1 MDEAELR
8 QKVVDRLRDG
18 KLPGQPPDRLWG
30 GPGVNAPCS
39 VCDRPVRTDE
49 MEFEVQFARDG
60 GAPHFDVFHVHT
72 RCYAVWE
79 LIRGDQSGSGSK

>member
-1 MDEAELR
+1 MDEAEVR
-8 QKVVDRLRDG
+8 QNVVARLQDG
-18 KLPGQPPDRLWG
+18 KLPRQPPSRLWG
-30 GPGVNAPCS
+30 GPGVNALCA
-39 VCDRPVRTDE
+39 VCDRPVRVDE

-79 LIRGDQSGSGSK
+79 LIRGDGAGGK